1 MIDTNECISGTIFEK
16 SYFKDHK
23 LSLDIKRNI
32 LHVYGGKQMNEKQ
45 LPARVLQNF
54 VAFLNG
60 S

>member
-1 MIDTNECISGTIFEK
+1 MNVFLGIFLK
-16 SYFKDHK
+16 KVIFKDHK
-23 LSLDIKRNI
+23 VSLDIKRNI

-54 VAFLNG
+54 LAFLNG